1 MRMECDAI
9 RDQMLDVLYG
19 EADAAAAAS
28 FEQHLSTCP
37 ACQEELT
44 RLRELRTTLQAWTLP
59 RQRPS
64 LRRFAPPRY
73 FWAAAA
79 AALVILALG
88 GALGLAGFEMRLER
102 GPVLVRLGGAPG
114 AMSMVAPARDELPA
128 TAPIALQAS
137 AATNGLQDELVLQRV
152 EEMIRQ
158 SEARQQLALRAS
170 LTGFEERSSRQR
182 RYDMARVG
190 AGLSYLDGKTGQHM
204 ARTTELMGYVLQ
216 ASNRTEP

>member
-1 MRMECDAI
+1 MECDAI

-44 RLRELRTTLQAWTLP
+44 RLRELRSTLQAWTLP

-88 GALGLAGFEMRLER
+88 GALGLAGIEMRLER

-114 AMSMVAPARDELPA
+114 AVSVSRVGDELPA
-128 TAPIALQAS
+128 IAPVAVPSS
-137 AATNGLQDELVLQRV
+137 AATSGPQDEFVLQRV
-152 EEMIRQ
+152 EELIRQ